1 MIFTIAALLF
11 AVSFFKEMDK
21 AKENKDLCEIVYWG
35 ALFIPSILMIYF
47 YR

>member
-1 MIFTIAALLF
+1 MIFKIATLLF
-11 AVSFFKEMDK
+11 TVFFFKEMDK

-35 ALFIPSILMIYF
+35 VLFISSIVMINF